1 MLNIGVNFL
10 NKFNYG
16 WIIVI
21 LGNLILMTNSLAIYG
36 FGVFLKP
43 ITSEF
48 GWERGAISGAF
59 SIGILTHGFLSIA
72 TGRLTDRYGSR
83 ILVTIGGLSLSTAF
97 FLMSHINSLWQ
108 IYLVWGFFVGLAISC
123 SSIPIITTISRLFT
137 KRRGL
142 AMAIVGIGFSLGS
155 IVAPIFIQWLISSF
169 GWRRSFLILGFFPI
183 ILTTVTAQ
191 FIKKEPSSVVNNT
204 QEENEENGNQTN
216 QEITNGL
223 SLSQAVVT
231 WRFWIFALTHFGIGF
246 CLQMIIVHIVPHA
259 IDIGIPEIAAASTLS
274 IIAGSSFAG
283 RFLAGPLSDKTS
295 GRMVVAGSLILLTL
309 SFVFL
314 VFVNNYIAFTI
325 FGVIYGLSH
334 GGIVTVLAIVVPELF
349 GLKHIGTILGV
360 ILLFGTVGGA
370 VGAPISGI
378 IFDTTKSYDISFYV
392 GISVAG
398 ISAILSLLLLR
409 LSNK

>member
-1 MLNIGVNFL
+1 MF
-10 NKFNYG
+10 NKLNYG

-21 LGNLILMTNSLAIYG
+21 LGNLILMTNSLAVFG

-43 ITSEF
+43 IISEF
-48 GWERGAISGAF
+48 GWERGSISGAF
-59 SIGILTHGFLSIA
+59 SIGILVNGFLSIA
-72 TGRLTDRYGSR
+72 TGRLSDRYGAR

-97 FLMSHINSLWQ
+97 FLMSRINSIWQ
-108 IYLVWGFFVGLAISC
+108 IYLVWGLFVGTALSC
-123 SSIPIITTISRLFT
+123 SAIPIITTITRWFT

-142 AMAIVGIGFSLGS
+142 AMAVVGIGFSLGS
-155 IVAPIFIQWLISSF
+155 MITPILIQWLVSSY
-169 GWRRSFLILGFFPI
+169 GWRQSFLILGFIPI

-191 FIKKEPSSVVNNT
+191 FIKKETPSLGKDT
-204 QEENEENGNQTN
+204 QEENIENGNQTN
-216 QEITNGL
+216 QDATDGL

-246 CLQMIIVHIVPHA
+246 CLQMIIVHVVPHA

-274 IIAGSSFAG
+274 IIAGSSFAS

-295 GRMVVAGSLILLTL
+295 GRKVIAGSLILLTL
-309 SFVFL
+309 SFIL
-314 VFVNNYIAFTI
+314 LIFVNNYISFII
-325 FGVIYGLSH
+325 FSVIYGLAH
-334 GGIVTVLAIVVPELF
+334 GGIVTVLAIIVPELF
-349 GLKHIGTILGV
+349 GLRHIGAIWGV
-360 ILLFGTVGGA
+360 ILLCGTLGGA

-398 ISAILSLLLLR
+398 LSTILSLILLR
-409 LSNK
+409 LSKK